1 MSPIKRKAK
10 ITREN
15 CATQTRRN
23 IFWRYTRCSTGTLL
37 FMQKQYL
44 NKFPDLPHF
53 TSLVFSI
60 DHWNMT
66 ALFADNIQKVLN
78 N

>member
-1 MSPIKRKAK
+1 MSPIKRNEK

-15 CATQTRRN
+15 FGTQTTRS
-23 IFWRYTRCSTGTLL
+23 IFWRYTRCSTGTLH
-37 FMQKQYL
+37 FIQFQFL
-44 NKFPDLPHF
+44 NNFPDLPRF
-53 TSLVFSI
+53 TSLVFLI

-66 ALFADNIQKVLN
+66 ALFVDNIQVVLN